1 MQEENNTISRRS
13 FVFQSFLFA
22 ATAKRKTKYSPPI
35 KHDKIIK
42 KICVD
47 ANSKKIIFEDNADVI
62 SPPASLVKL
71 MLMYLVALKINNKE
85 IKLGDEV
92 IPKRTIFPQNNSDM
106 VFATDK
112 RYTLGY
118 LMDAIAIISSN
129 TSAVTVAEYLW
140 GSESK
145 CIEDMNS
152 MAKKLGMKNTKY
164 FTVNGYPIKSGRD
177 LDRTTAKDLATLAIE
192 CCRLPVLL
200 SWTSKK
206 KFVIQ
211 EENIERN
218 NTNDLLSMYVGCD
231 GLKTGYTKLAGHCIV
246 ATARR
251 NKSRVIAVVLGAEKS
266 SERFHIATNLLEIGF
281 SEVA

>member
-1 MQEENNTISRRS
+1 MQEENNKINRRS

-22 ATAKRKTKYSPPI
+22 VTAKRKTKYLQPVKSQRA
-35 KHDKIIK
+35 IK

-47 ANSKKIIFEDNADVI
+47 ANNKKTIFEDGANAI
-62 SPPASLVKL
+62 CPPASLVKL
-71 MLMYLVALKINNKE
+71 MIMYLVARKISKKE
-85 IKLGDEV
+85 IKLEDEI
-92 IPKRTIFPQNNSDM
+92 IPKRTIFPKNNSDI
-106 VFATDK
+106 VLSVDK
-112 RYTLGY
+112 KYTLGY

-152 MAKKLGMKNTKY
+152 MAKMLGMKDTKY
-164 FTVNGYPIKSGRD
+164 FTVNGYPIKSGGD
-177 LDRTTAKDLATLAIE
+177 LDRTTAQDLATLAIE
-192 CCRLPVLL
+192 CCKFPVLL

-266 SERFHIATNLLEIGF
+266 SERFRIATNLLEIGF
-281 SEVA
+281 SEIA